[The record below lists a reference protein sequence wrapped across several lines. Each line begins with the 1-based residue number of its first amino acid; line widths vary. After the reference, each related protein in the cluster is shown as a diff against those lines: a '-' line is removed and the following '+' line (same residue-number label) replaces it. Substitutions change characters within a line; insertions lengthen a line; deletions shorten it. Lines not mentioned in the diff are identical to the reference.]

1 MQKVAGVSAVRV
13 SLKEGLTVLELKPG
27 NTVTVARLRE
37 VIRNN
42 GFVTR
47 EAKVVASGTVAAS
60 GNDLAFD
67 VGGTRERFVVL
78 AGTNEQRQRADEL
91 RATAK
96 AATAPLLVT
105 GVVDISDPKSMKMTV
120 NSVGSPQP

>member
-47 EAKVVASGTVAAS
+47 EAKVVASGMVSAS

-91 RATAK
+91 RANAK

-120 NSVGSPQP
+120 NSV